1 MEMTVGQNSVNGA
14 PVRWA
19 PAELANP
26 HVGLFADTGMGKTH
40 MLRRFA
46 QAMLETG
53 HPRFRMHIFDPHGDL
68 NVDGESSVNFNES
81 APFGFNPLELN
92 PDSKFG
98 GVRKR
103 IQSLIRALS
112 QTASR
117 LGHRQE
123 RVLTKL
129 LIDLYAE
136 RGFILTDNSTWAQ
149 DAAQGRVYPTLV
161 DAIAFAKERL
171 KMMYL
176 GSDRKAMQAF
186 EDVSRAIKQRRLK
199 QAALVKSMDE
209 TEEARIEREVHSL
222 ADKAVDAYREAL
234 LVSESGDEMDDMI
247 ENDGKVEILRSIVD
261 RLENLYL
268 IGIYKSTPPPLDP
281 RCRIWRYV
289 IDSLDLDEKKLF
301 VMTRLETIFTRAIQR
316 GMVNEVIDVIVL
328 DEAHLF
334 LDKDEEHIINRIAR
348 EGRKFGLAIFFASQ
362 TPTDFPDVVLGSLAT
377 KITMGLDANY
387 WMATKRKLGLSDV
400 DQQFIIPQRRVVVQL
415 KQIGQASIGAFRVVL
430 PVG

>member
-1 MEMTVGQNSVNGA
+1 MEMIVGRNAVSGA

-26 HVGLFADTGMGKTH
+26 HVGLFGDTGMGKSH

-46 QAMLETG
+46 NSMQETG
-53 HPRFRMHIFDPHGDL
+53 HQRFRMHIIDPHGDL
-68 NVDGESSVNFNES
+68 EIEGESSVNFNES

-92 PDSKFG
+92 PDIKFG

-103 IQSLIRALS
+103 VQSLVRALN
-112 QTASR
+112 QTAAR

-123 RVLTKL
+123 RALTKL
-129 LIDLYAE
+129 LVDLYAE
-136 RGFILTDNSTWAQ
+136 RGFHLTDNSTWAQ
-149 DAAQGRVYPTLV
+149 DPAQGRTYPTLV
-161 DAIAFAKERL
+161 DAIAFAKDRL

-186 EDVSRAIKQRRLK
+186 EEVSRAIRQRRLK
-199 QAALVKSMDE
+199 QAALAKSTDE
-209 TEEARIEREVHSL
+209 AEEARLQREIAGL
-222 ADKAVDAYREAL
+222 AEKAVDAYREAL
-234 LVSESGDEMDDMI
+234 SVSDSGDELEDLI
-247 ENDGKVEILRSIVD
+247 ENDGKLETMKSLVD
-261 RLENLYL
+261 RLENLYA

-301 VMTRLETIFTRAIQR
+301 VMTRLETIFTRAVQR
-316 GMVNEVIDVIVL
+316 GMVDEVIDVIVL

-362 TPTDFPDVVLGSLAT
+362 TPTDFPDVVLSSLAT
-377 KITMGLDANY
+377 KITLGLDPNY
-387 WMATKRKLGLSDV
+387 WAAAMRKLGLTEA
-400 DQQFIIPQRRVVVQL
+400 DQRFIIPRRRVVVQL
-415 KQIGQASIGAFRVVL
+415 KQIGHASVGANHVVL
-430 PVG
+430 P